1 MEDVDGG
8 GEPAG
13 TMEAVALEQAEDLNG
28 LGRSP
33 RQRRLLAMGG
43 ELTVLREGRKG
54 LGLDAL
60 HRPVRGVVHP
70 SEESRRSA
78 R

>member
-33 RQRRLLAMGG
+33 GS
-43 ELTVLREGRKG
+43 
-54 LGLDAL
+54 
-60 HRPVRGVVHP
+60 GV
-70 SEESRRSA
+70 S
-78 R
+78 